1 MARHWHRSNK
11 QGIQVSSVFPG
22 LIALALGAK
31 QTSCHTIT
39 AWAFWDDRQMPQESL
54 ADMTIPKF
62 LLKESIVATPGFHR
76 WLVPPASIA
85 IHLCIGSVYAW
96 SVFNTPLSRE
106 LGVVGEAAGDW
117 KLGSIV
123 WVFSIAI
130 VFLGLSAAV
139 AGKWLEKVGP
149 RCVGVAA
156 ALLWGGGF
164 LVGFLGIKLHSL
176 PLLYLGYG
184 VLGGCGLGL
193 GYVSPVST
201 LIRWFPDRR
210 GLATGLA
217 IMGFGG
223 GAMIGAPLKRWL
235 LETFESPPEYLGT
248 AEELALVTVEGVRYV
263 ETGGA
268 QQEVIVASATD
279 VAPFGET
286 LNAGVYAVGTGDTG
300 AATTFLVLG
309 LVYLVVMLA
318 AAFAYRVPA
327 EGWKPEG
334 WSPPEGSSKKGMI
347 SQYDV
352 GISAAMKTP
361 QFWLLWI
368 VLCMNVTAGIGVIG
382 VAKTMIGE
390 IFGSQLSV
398 EAKEGFFFMNYVLM
412 ISVFNM
418 VGRFFWASISD
429 WIGRKQ
435 TYTLFFVL
443 GCALYLSIPW
453 AAAHAGASAM
463 SISFV
468 TFYAATMIIFT
479 MYGGGFATI
488 PAYLADLFGSK
499 YVGAIHGR
507 LLTAWSTAGVLG
519 PVAIAKL
526 REASISN
533 AISDLASK
541 VSAEKFAER
550 FGAPIA
556 KLDELVAAKTVSVQK
571 LMEIAPGGT
580 VDPTPGLYDTTMY
593 TMAGLLVIGF
603 FANIMVKPVHE
614 KHHL

>member
-1 MARHWHRSNK
+1 
-11 QGIQVSSVFPG
+11 
-22 LIALALGAK
+22 
-31 QTSCHTIT
+31 
-39 AWAFWDDRQMPQESL
+39 MP
-54 ADMTIPKF
+54 IPKI
-62 LLKESIVATPGFHR
+62 LLKESIVAKPGFNR

-96 SVFNTPLSRE
+96 SVFNAPLSKE
-106 LGVVGEAAGDW
+106 IGVVGQAAGDW
-117 KLGSIV
+117 QFEHIV
-123 WVFSIAI
+123 WIFSIAI
-130 VFLGLSAAV
+130 VFLGLAAAV
-139 AGKWLEKVGP
+139 AGRWLEKVGP
-149 RCVGVAA
+149 RCVGVTA

-235 LETFESPPEYLGT
+235 LQKFAQAPEFLGEADT
-248 AEELALVTVEGVRYV
+248 LNMVTENGVRYV
-263 ETGGA
+263 QTAAGK
-268 QQEVIVASATD
+268 QEVIVASAAD
-279 VAPFGET
+279 VSQFGDSMS
-286 LNAGVYAVGTGDTG
+286 AGVYAVGTGNTG

-309 LVYLVVMLA
+309 LLYLVVMLI

-327 EGWKPEG
+327 EDWKPKG
-334 WSPPEGSSKKGMI
+334 WSPPEGNSKKSMI
-347 SQYDV
+347 SLNDV

-361 QFWLLWI
+361 QFILLWI

-390 IFGSQLSV
+390 IFGSQLST
-398 EAKEGFFFMNYVLM
+398 EAQQGFFFANYVLM

-418 VGRFFWASISD
+418 GGRFFWASISD
-429 WIGRKQ
+429 WIGRKT
-435 TYTLFFVL
+435 TYTIFFVL
-443 GCALYLSIPW
+443 GCGLYLSIPW
-453 AAAHAGASAM
+453 AAANAGASTM
-463 SISFV
+463 STSFI

-479 MYGGGFATI
+479 MYGGGFATV

-519 PVAIAKL
+519 PVAISKL
-526 REASISN
+526 REASISK
-533 AISDLASK
+533 AISNLASK
-541 VSAEKFAER
+541 VDKDKFAEKF
-550 FGAPIA
+550 GAPLEKI
-556 KLDELVAAKTVSVQK
+556 DELVAAKTVTVQK
-571 LMEIAPGGT
+571 LMEIVPEGT
-580 VDPTPGLYDTTMY
+580 IDPTPSLYNTTMY

-603 FANIMVKPVHE
+603 IANMMIKPVHT

>member
-1 MARHWHRSNK
+1 MS
-11 QGIQVSSVFPG
+11 
-22 LIALALGAK
+22 
-31 QTSCHTIT
+31 
-39 AWAFWDDRQMPQESL
+39 
-54 ADMTIPKF
+54 IPKF
-62 LLKESIVATPGFHR
+62 LLKESIVAKPGFNR

-96 SVFNTPLSRE
+96 SVFNAPLSRE
-106 LGVVGEAAGDW
+106 FGVVGQAAGDW
-117 KLGSIV
+117 SLKPIV
-123 WVFSIAI
+123 FIFSIAI
-130 VFLGLSAAV
+130 VFLGLAAAV
-139 AGKWLEKVGP
+139 GARWLEKVGP
-149 RCVGVAA
+149 RCVGVTA

-164 LVGFLGIKLHSL
+164 LVGFLGIKFHSL

-235 LETFESPPEYLGT
+235 LQKFDKAPEFLGSVDDLT
-248 AEELALVTVEGVRYV
+248 LVTEEGIRYV
-263 ETGGA
+263 QTAAGK
-268 QQEVIVASATD
+268 QEVIVASAAD
-279 VAPFGET
+279 VAQFGESMS
-286 LNAGVYAVGTGDTG
+286 AGVYAVGTGNTG
-300 AATTFLVLG
+300 AAMTFLVLG
-309 LVYLVVMLA
+309 LLYLVVMLVA
-318 AAFAYRVPA
+318 SFAYRVPA
-327 EGWKPEG
+327 ADWTPKGWT
-334 WSPPEGSSKKGMI
+334 PPEGASKKSMI
-347 SQYDV
+347 SQHNV

-361 QFWLLWI
+361 QFVLLWI

-390 IFGSQLSV
+390 IFGTQLSA
-398 EAKEGFFFMNYVLM
+398 EAKQGFFFANYVLM

-429 WIGRKQ
+429 WIGRKV
-435 TYTLFFVL
+435 TYTIFFVL
-443 GCALYLSIPW
+443 GCCLYLSIPW
-453 AAAHAGASAM
+453 AAANAGASTM
-463 SISFV
+463 STSFI

-488 PAYLADLFGSK
+488 PAYLADMFGSK

-519 PVAIAKL
+519 PLAIAKL
-526 REASISN
+526 RDASISN
-533 AISDLASK
+533 AIDDLASK
-541 VSAEKFAER
+541 VSAERFAEK
-550 FGAPIA
+550 FGAPIG

-571 LMEIAPGGT
+571 LMEIAPEGT
-580 VDPTPGLYDTTMY
+580 IDPTPSLYNTTMY

-603 FANIMVKPVHE
+603 FANIMVKPVDA
-614 KHHL
+614 KHHLES